1 MEYYPT
7 IDELLNS
14 ISDVLLRVLLIVQQ
28 LLQENRHGS
37 KRDIYYMHPSVFSGK
52 SELSFSPNFKWYFFL
67 YSSFP
72 IIVIGIWKMHVQW
85 NKFEYLPLIYTL
97 CNHLSKKKNTLCNP
111 FMLKKVTSIILG
123 RTLWEIIWYLWLCSG
138 LHLSTLSV
146 ILKGIS
152 QHLDISEKSELKIR

>member
-1 MEYYPT
+1 MRTLQWVLNCMEYYPT

-52 SELSFSPNFKWYFFL
+52 YELSFGPNFKWYFFL

-72 IIVIGIWKMHVQW
+72 ITVIGIWKMHVQW

-97 CNHLSKKKNTLCNP
+97 RNH
-111 FMLKKVTSIILG
+111 FMLKKVTILIMG

-152 QHLDISEKSELKIR
+152 QHLDISEKSELKS

>member
-1 MEYYPT
+1 MEYYTT

-72 IIVIGIWKMHVQW
+72 ITVIGIWKMHVQW
-85 NKFEYLPLIYTL
+85 NKFEYLPLIYT
-97 CNHLSKKKNTLCNP
+97 CAITYQKKKLYFVQSLYVKESHKLHHGENFMGDNLISLTVLRSP
-111 FMLKKVTSIILG
+111 FVNIVSYFKGHKSALRYFG
-123 RTLWEIIWYLWLCSG
+123 EIW
-138 LHLSTLSV
+138 T
-146 ILKGIS
+146 
-152 QHLDISEKSELKIR
+152 

>member
-1 MEYYPT
+1 MRTLQWVLNCMEYYTT

-72 IIVIGIWKMHVQW
+72 ITVIGIWKMHVQW
-85 NKFEYLPLIYTL
+85 NKFEYLPL
-97 CNHLSKKKNTLCNP
+97 
-111 FMLKKVTSIILG
+111 KVTSFIAFLNIFCLFCNPEQSVVDRAINDICILMQ
-123 RTLWEIIWYLWLCSG
+123 CSRHNLNVVG
-138 LHLSTLSV
+138 VFLMLSFSP
-146 ILKGIS
+146 
-152 QHLDISEKSELKIR
+152 EYC